1 MRSIVVSVL
10 ALVVLA
16 AGCATY
22 RDDLNRAERHYQ
34 SNEHEQALALFRVLE
49 QDWDSLSPVDR
60 TRYAYLRGMTDYRLS
75 GNREPAE
82 RTKMD
87 NTYRTH
93 ARYWL
98 GLANSMETREAGA
111 LSTEWK
117 ETLGKAL
124 TDLNEDV
131 YGESVAAETEA
142 AKGDTSKTT
151 EQPTPSDETMPAGST
166 EEAAPRA
173 AE

>member
-10 ALVVLA
+10 AVVVLA

-22 RDDLNRAERHYQ
+22 RDDLSRAERHYQ
-34 SNEHEQALALFRVLE
+34 SNEHEAALALFRVLE
-49 QDWDSLSPVDR
+49 QDWDSLSPTER
-60 TRYAYLRGMTDYRLS
+60 ARYAYLRGMTDYRLS

-82 RTKMD
+82 RTKID
-87 NTYRTH
+87 NAYRVY

-98 GLANSMETREAGA
+98 GMANSVETREAGT
-111 LSTEWK
+111 LPTEWK

-124 TDLNEDV
+124 ADLNEDV
-131 YGESVAAETEA
+131 YGESAVAETEA
-142 AKGDTSKTT
+142 TKTAD
-151 EQPTPSDETMPAGST
+151 PSAPSDDTTSAGST
-166 EEAAPRA
+166 NEAAPRA